1 MVKDKGREKL
11 KTRLMIIVLS
21 GLFLFV
27 LSAFCINFKINKIG
41 SNYCLETDNK
51 QTALVLG
58 AKVYSNGQM
67 SSVFQDRVDTVIE
80 LYESG
85 RVKKILVSGDHGREN
100 YDEVNSA
107 KNYLL
112 EKGILKEDIFLDHA
126 GFDTFDSIYR
136 AKEIFQVDSLIIVTQ
151 NFHLPRALYIAKK
164 LGIDSCGKIADKHIY
179 LKQSYMNRREIL
191 AKIKAWLDI
200 IFHSDPK
207 YLGDVI
213 PVTGESIKSWD

>member
-1 MVKDKGREKL
+1 MVKNKGRGKL
-11 KTRLMIIVLS
+11 KIRLMIVVLS
-21 GLFLFV
+21 CLFLF
-27 LSAFCINFKINKIG
+27 LFIIFFINFKINKIG
-41 SNYCLETDNK
+41 NNYCLETDNK

-67 SSVFQDRVDTVIE
+67 SSVFQDRVDTAIE
-80 LYESG
+80 LYNNG

-112 EKGILKEDIFLDHA
+112 EKGVLKEDIFLDHA
-126 GFDTFDSIYR
+126 GFDTFDSVYR

-179 LKQSYMNRREIL
+179 VKQGYMNRREFL

-200 IFHSDPK
+200 TFNSEPR